1 LKQKL
6 CQATHERDELQQQN
20 QESKRI
26 LELYQGRIKD
36 LQDQPLE
43 KYFQLKQK
51 DRKVEEKTAV
61 SKAAQTDNTIA

>member
-1 LKQKL
+1 MKQKL